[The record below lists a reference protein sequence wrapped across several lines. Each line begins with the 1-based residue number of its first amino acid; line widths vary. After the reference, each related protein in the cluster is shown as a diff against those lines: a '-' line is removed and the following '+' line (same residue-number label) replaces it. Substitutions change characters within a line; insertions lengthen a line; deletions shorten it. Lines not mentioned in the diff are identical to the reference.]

1 MRFCCFCRFAGSKA
15 CDHFCNKAKHSWW
28 PTATKNI
35 INSSKEDFYK
45 SYKKILKYSIDKKED
60 F

>member
-45 SYKKILKYSIDKKED
+45 VIKK